1 MSEKALQGLGCPRCG
16 GMVNIPEGQALVIC
30 PYCDQRSVVSGERG
44 VRRYQV
50 PMRIDRDAAEK
61 NGRSFLG
68 SNAQIAPGLKAQAQ
82 VSEVFLVHLPFW
94 SAWGRGVA
102 WAFGQVKV
110 GSDDHQHYEAREK
123 RVVKDLS
130 WNGVAC
136 DVGEFGVRHI
146 SLKGRPLEPF
156 NSDQLHRTGMVFE
169 PVGSD
174 EEAFLTAQ
182 KDFEASIKDDAN
194 LDRTSQLFA
203 RILSPL
209 LGVVYYP
216 VWVMRYLFRGRSF
229 QVVIDGYDG
238 GVLYGKAPGNLLYR
252 AAALVGGMA
261 VGAFLSIDVTAFLI
275 SSLNGKD
282 NPLILLALSFLGGLA
297 LMYTGY
303 HRFRYGEH
311 YEYNRYKD
319 KDTGAGINFGSPEI
333 KELTGTIGKLL
344 Q

>member
-1 MSEKALQGLGCPRCG
+1 MSDKALQGLGCPRCG
-16 GMVNIPEGQALVIC
+16 GMVNIPEGQALVTC
-30 PYCDQRSVVSGERG
+30 PFCDQRSVVSGERG

-50 PMRIDRDAAEK
+50 PNHIDRTSAEK
-61 NGRSFLG
+61 AGRSFLG
-68 SNAQIAPGLKAQAQ
+68 SNAQIAQGLKEQAQ
-82 VSEVFLVHLPFW
+82 VTEVFLVHLPFW
-94 SAWGRGVA
+94 TAWGRGVA

-110 GSDDHQHYEAREK
+110 GSGDHEHYEAREK
-123 RVVKDLS
+123 KVVKDLS

-136 DVGEFGVRHI
+136 DVGEFGVHHI

-182 KDFEASIKDDAN
+182 KDFQASIQEDAG

-216 VWVMRYLFRGRSF
+216 VWVMRYLVRGRAF
-229 QVVIDGYDG
+229 QVVIDGFDG
-238 GVLYGKAPGNLLYR
+238 GVLYGKAPGNLLFR

-261 VGAFLSIDVTAFLI
+261 IGAFLSIDVTAFIL
-275 SSLNGKD
+275 SSTNGKD
-282 NPLILLALSFLGGLA
+282 NPLAFVAFAFLGGIA

-303 HRFRYGEH
+303 HRFRYGEQ
-311 YEYNRYKD
+311 YEFNRYKE
-319 KDTGAGINFGSPEI
+319 KDAGSGISFASGEL
-333 KELTGTIGKLL
+333 KELTGSIGKLL
-344 Q
+344 E